1 MSCTVISDLS
11 LTFGI
16 VMKIVIVP
24 AVHLEVV
31 DLAVLPWCPPWA
43 AEEAVSPNT
52 GQMEVIVTVP

>member
-1 MSCTVISDLS
+1 MSCTVISELN
-11 LTFGI
+11 LTLG
-16 VMKIVIVP
+16 MKTVIVP

-52 GQMEVIVTVP
+52 GQMEAIKMLP

>member
-1 MSCTVISDLS
+1 MSCTVISELN

-16 VMKIVIVP
+16 VMKTVIVP

-43 AEEAVSPNT
+43 AEEAVPPNT
-52 GQMEVIVTVP
+52 GQMEACKMLP